1 MYVEKDK
8 LIATFNEFEETFK
21 EYSLP
26 KWNEL
31 PDIDLYMDQ
40 VITIISKYLGIYYE
54 TIGEEKIITPS
65 MINNYVK
72 LGTVPAPV
80 KKKYSK
86 VHLAYLLIICT
97 LKQTLDMATIQRLI
111 PINIDEATV
120 EKIYNYFVKNQ
131 HIAYSYVIESVR
143 KVANPILEFES
154 DNQERMND
162 LLMQVSSS
170 ANILKI
176 LTGKI
181 TSPTEENKKKKDK

>member
-86 VHLAYLLIICT
+86 VHLAYLLILCT

-111 PINIDEATV
+111 PINIYQ
-120 EKIYNYFVKNQ
+120 IRFIRYFC
-131 HIAYSYVIESVR
+131 
-143 KVANPILEFES
+143 
-154 DNQERMND
+154 
-162 LLMQVSSS
+162 
-170 ANILKI
+170 
-176 LTGKI
+176 
-181 TSPTEENKKKKDK
+181 